1 MLKINR
7 KLREMRDNGE
17 SIKLAIIGCGK
28 MGGSLI
34 SQLSKLDAM
43 EVKLVVDRNPR
54 KAIKALTQAG
64 IAEDKIIYTDDYN
77 EGYEVLEKGY
87 VAVSTNYRLS
97 YKLLQINA
105 VVDCTG
111 NPPFGAVIARK
122 TIQYHKHMISFNVE
136 CEATVGPVLHDM
148 AKKAGVVYT
157 GILGDEPGAIMELVD
172 NAYGMGL
179 EVLVAAK
186 GKNNPLNNYATN
198 EELEAEANSKKLSP
212 RMLTSFVDGTNT
224 MIELNSVCNAIGFLP
239 DTFGCHGITTSP
251 DKVVEDFKLKRD
263 GGVLNSYGVVDFSP
277 GMAPGVFIIVTS
289 DQEDVRDL
297 MKFLGFGDG
306 PNYLLYRPYHL
317 TSLEAPIT
325 IFNAVVENEP
335 TIAPIHGQVADTVT
349 IAKRDIKKG
358 EKLEGI
364 GSNKVFGKLTSHTR
378 SIEEDL
384 LPIGLITPKTEAI
397 VDIPKDTVI
406 NMSMVKID
414 EKATITRLRRRQN
427 SICLLYTSPSPR
439 DRG

>member
-7 KLREMRDNGE
+7 NLREMKDNGE

-28 MGGSLI
+28 MGASLI
-34 SQLSKLDAM
+34 SQLSKIDAM

-54 KAIKALTQAG
+54 KAIKALVQAG
-64 IAEDKIIYTDDYN
+64 VSEDKIIYTDDYN
-77 EGYEVLEKGY
+77 EGYEVLEKGF
-87 VAVSTNYRLS
+87 VAVSTNHRLA

-136 CEATVGPVLHDM
+136 CDATVGPVLHDM

-157 GILGDEPGAIMELVD
+157 GILGDEPGAIIDLVD

-179 EVLVAAK
+179 KVLVAAK
-186 GKNNPLNNYATN
+186 GKNNPLDNYATAEIL
-198 EELEAEANSKKLSP
+198 EEEAKKKGLSP

-224 MIELNSVCNAIGFLP
+224 MIELNAVCNALGFLP

-251 DKVVEDFKLKRD
+251 ERAVEDFKLKAD
-263 GGVLNSYGVVDFSP
+263 GGVLNSYGIVDFSP

-325 IFNAVVENEP
+325 IYDAVVENEP
-335 TIAPIHGQVADTVT
+335 SIAPIHGQVADTVT
-349 IAKRDIKKG
+349 VAKRDIKKG

-364 GSNKVFGKLTSHTR
+364 GSDRVFGKLTSHDR
-378 SIEEDL
+378 CLNEDL
-384 LPIGLITPKTEAI
+384 LPIGLITSNTEAI
-397 VDIPKDTVI
+397 VDIKKDTVI
-406 NMSMVKID
+406 DMSMVKID

-427 SICLLYTSPSPR
+427 SMKL
-439 DRG
+439 

>member
-1 MLKINR
+1 MKD
-7 KLREMRDNGE
+7 KGE

-28 MGGSLI
+28 MGSSLI
-34 SQLSKLDAM
+34 SQLNKLDAM
-43 EVKLVVDRNPR
+43 DVKLVVDRNPQ
-54 KAIKALTQAG
+54 KAIKALVG
-64 IAEDKIIYTDDYN
+64 SGVSEDKIIYTDDYN

-87 VAVSTNYRLS
+87 IAVSTNYRLA

-105 VVDCTG
+105 VIDCTG

-136 CEATVGPVLHDM
+136 CDATVGPVLLDM

-186 GKNNPLNNYATN
+186 GKNNPLDNYAGP
-198 EELEAEANSKKLSP
+198 EDLEKEARSKKLSP
-212 RMLTSFVDGTNT
+212 RMLTSFVDGTNS
-224 MIELNSVCNAIGFLP
+224 MIELNAVCNALGFLP
-239 DTFGCHGITTSP
+239 DVFGCHGIKTSP
-251 DKVVEDFKLKRD
+251 ETAVDDFKLKSQ
-263 GGVLNSYGVVDFSP
+263 GGILNSYGVVEFSE

-289 DQEDVRDL
+289 DKEDVKDL

-325 IFNAVVENEP
+325 IYNAVVENEP

-358 EKLEGI
+358 EKLDGI
-364 GSNKVFGKLTSHTR
+364 GSDKVFGKLTSHDR
-378 SIEEDL
+378 CLREDL
-384 LPIGLITPKTEAI
+384 LPIGIITPKTEAI

-406 NMSMVKID
+406 DMSMVKID

-427 SICLLYTSPSPR
+427 SMKL
-439 DRG
+439 

>member
-7 KLREMRDNGE
+7 NLREMKDNGE

-28 MGGSLI
+28 MGSSLI
-34 SQLSKLDAM
+34 SQLSKIDAM

-54 KAIKALTQAG
+54 KAIKALVQAG
-64 IAEDKIIYTDDYN
+64 ISEDKIIYTDDYN
-77 EGYEVLEKGY
+77 EGYEVLEKGF
-87 VAVSTNYRLS
+87 VAVSTNHRLA

-136 CEATVGPVLHDM
+136 CDATIGPVLHDM

-157 GILGDEPGAIMELVD
+157 GILGDEPGAIMDLVD
-172 NAYGMGL
+172 SAYGMGL
-179 EVLVAAK
+179 KVLVAAK
-186 GKNNPLNNYATN
+186 GKNNPLDNYATAEIL
-198 EELEAEANSKKLSP
+198 EEEAKKKGLSP

-224 MIELNSVCNAIGFLP
+224 MIELNAVCNALGFLP

-251 DKVVEDFKLKRD
+251 DRAVEDFKLKAD
-263 GGVLNSYGVVDFSP
+263 GGVLNSYGIVDFSP

-325 IFNAVVENEP
+325 IYDAVVENEP
-335 TIAPIHGQVADTVT
+335 SIAPIHGQVADTVT
-349 IAKRDIKKG
+349 VAKRDIKKG

-364 GSNKVFGKLTSHTR
+364 GSDRVFGKLTSHDR
-378 SIEEDL
+378 CLNEDL
-384 LPIGLITPKTEAI
+384 LPIGLITPNTEAI
-397 VDIPKDTVI
+397 VDIKKDTVI
-406 NMSMVKID
+406 DMSMVKID

-427 SICLLYTSPSPR
+427 SMKL
-439 DRG
+439 

>member
-7 KLREMRDNGE
+7 NLREMKDNGE

-28 MGGSLI
+28 MGASLI
-34 SQLSKLDAM
+34 SQLSKIDAM

-54 KAIKALTQAG
+54 KAIKALVQAG
-64 IAEDKIIYTDDYN
+64 VSEDKIIYTDDYN
-77 EGYEVLEKGY
+77 EGYEVLEKGF
-87 VAVSTNYRLS
+87 VAVSTNHRLA

-136 CEATVGPVLHDM
+136 CDATVGPVLHDM

-157 GILGDEPGAIMELVD
+157 GILGDEPGAIIDLVD

-179 EVLVAAK
+179 KVLVAAK
-186 GKNNPLNNYATN
+186 GKNNPLDNYATAEIL
-198 EELEAEANSKKLSP
+198 EEEAKKKGLSP

-224 MIELNSVCNAIGFLP
+224 MIELNAVCNALGFLP

-251 DKVVEDFKLKRD
+251 DRAVEDFKLKAD
-263 GGVLNSYGVVDFSP
+263 GGVLNSYGIVDFSP

-325 IFNAVVENEP
+325 IYDAVVENEP
-335 TIAPIHGQVADTVT
+335 SIAPIHGQVADTVT
-349 IAKRDIKKG
+349 VAKRDIKKG

-364 GSNKVFGKLTSHTR
+364 GSDRVFGKLTSHDR
-378 SIEEDL
+378 CLNEDL
-384 LPIGLITPKTEAI
+384 LPIGLITPNTEAI
-397 VDIPKDTVI
+397 VDIKKDTVI
-406 NMSMVKID
+406 DMSMVKID

-427 SICLLYTSPSPR
+427 SMKL
-439 DRG
+439 

>member
-7 KLREMRDNGE
+7 NLREMKDNGE

-28 MGGSLI
+28 MGSSLI
-34 SQLSKLDAM
+34 SQLSKIDAM

-54 KAIKALTQAG
+54 KAIKALVQAG
-64 IAEDKIIYTDDYN
+64 ISEDKIIYTDDYN
-77 EGYEVLEKGY
+77 EGYEVLEKGF
-87 VAVSTNYRLS
+87 VAVSTNHRLA

-136 CEATVGPVLHDM
+136 CDATVGPVLHDM

-157 GILGDEPGAIMELVD
+157 GILGDEPGAIMDLVD
-172 NAYGMGL
+172 SAYGMGL
-179 EVLVAAK
+179 KVLVAAK
-186 GKNNPLNNYATN
+186 GKNNPLDNYATAEIL
-198 EELEAEANSKKLSP
+198 EEEAKKKGLSP

-224 MIELNSVCNAIGFLP
+224 MIELNAVCNALGFLP

-251 DKVVEDFKLKRD
+251 DRAVEDFKLKAD
-263 GGVLNSYGVVDFSP
+263 GGVLNSYGIVDFSP

-325 IFNAVVENEP
+325 IYDAVVENEP
-335 TIAPIHGQVADTVT
+335 SIAPIHGQVADTVT
-349 IAKRDIKKG
+349 VAKRDIKKG

-364 GSNKVFGKLTSHTR
+364 GSDRVFGKLTSHDR
-378 SIEEDL
+378 CLNEDL
-384 LPIGLITPKTEAI
+384 LPIGLITPNTEAI
-397 VDIPKDTVI
+397 VDIKKDTI
-406 NMSMVKID
+406 IDMSMVKID

-427 SICLLYTSPSPR
+427 SMKL
-439 DRG
+439 

>member
-7 KLREMRDNGE
+7 NLREMKDNGE

-28 MGGSLI
+28 MGASLI
-34 SQLSKLDAM
+34 SQLSKIDAM

-54 KAIKALTQAG
+54 KAIKALVQAG
-64 IAEDKIIYTDDYN
+64 ISEDKIIYTDDYN
-77 EGYEVLEKGY
+77 EGYEVLEKGF
-87 VAVSTNYRLS
+87 VAVSTNHRLA

-136 CEATVGPVLHDM
+136 CDATVGPVLHDM

-157 GILGDEPGAIMELVD
+157 GILGDEPGAIIDLVD

-179 EVLVAAK
+179 KVLVAAK
-186 GKNNPLNNYATN
+186 GKNNPLNNYATAEIL
-198 EELEAEANSKKLSP
+198 EEEAKKKGLSP

-224 MIELNSVCNAIGFLP
+224 MIELNAVCNALGFLP

-251 DKVVEDFKLKRD
+251 ERAVEDFKLKAD
-263 GGVLNSYGVVDFSP
+263 GGVLNSYGIVDFSP

-325 IFNAVVENEP
+325 IYDAVVENEP
-335 TIAPIHGQVADTVT
+335 SIAPIHGQVADTVT
-349 IAKRDIKKG
+349 VAKRDIKKG

-364 GSNKVFGKLTSHTR
+364 GSDRVFGKLTSHDR
-378 SIEEDL
+378 CLNEDL
-384 LPIGLITPKTEAI
+384 LPIGLITPNTEAI
-397 VDIPKDTVI
+397 VDIKKDTVI
-406 NMSMVKID
+406 DMSMVKID

-427 SICLLYTSPSPR
+427 SMKL
-439 DRG
+439 